1 MLHPPHQLL
10 TWILHRN
17 PHQLLHRRHHHP
29 HRQDPLGPHL
39 MRRLA
44 APNRRII
51 RPNHRFLQRRR
62 RRIHQL
68 MRER

>member
-1 MLHPPHQLL
+1 MLHPPYQLL

-17 PHQLLHRRHHHP
+17 PRALLHRRNRRP
-29 HRQDPLGPHL
+29 HQQDPLGPHL

-51 RPNHRFLQRRR
+51 RSNHLFLHRRR
-62 RRIHQL
+62 
-68 MRER
+68 